1 MGDKRRYRATE
12 GVLRR
17 QRDIKG
23 LCRCAKRRQECV
35 FVAFRTT
42 PLLCN

>member
-17 QRDIKG
+17 QRGIRGYADALK
-23 LCRCAKRRQECV
+23 ECV
-35 FVAFRTT
+35 FVAFRST
-42 PLLCN
+42 PLCN